1 MMDYS
6 ILNAGKGV
14 SGNYSALEIIRSCM
28 LPLFVWYCLILLYRL
43 TFHPLSRYPGRL
55 SERLSDWP
63 IVYYCIKG
71 NRHIKQLL
79 AHEKYGPIVRDGP
92 NSLSFRSPEALK
104 AIYGNNAHIKKGD
117 WYLTLD
123 ISAGAP
129 SVQMVIDQH
138 QHALRRRVMSPAFSE
153 KALRDAEPLIN
164 TTARKLCERLAEALS
179 CTKDEWSKGF
189 DLQVWIAYYGYDFIS
204 DLAFGRSL
212 ELLDREEHR
221 FVPPTLRSASQF
233 LYYVGYLPF
242 AALVRPLMGTSVQDY
257 FPGQSA
263 RDSLKY
269 TDLANSRLAERI
281 EREKKRKEGGGGAER
296 KDTFHYLLNSRDP
309 VTGKEFTV
317 EELQADTS
325 LLIAAGSDGV
335 TLASCALLFYALQQ
349 PHILRK
355 LINEIREAFPTVE
368 DIRTPKLNGLL
379 YLHACIEE
387 SLRMAP
393 PKPGSLP
400 RIVLPGGTEID
411 GQHIPAGTTVGV
423 SHYVIHRNADV
434 FPEPNMFRP
443 ERWIV
448 GDGNSA
454 EQLAAQKRAFC
465 PFGIGPMNCIGR
477 NTAYLAIKLAL
488 AHLFWQF
495 DFRVHGDLIGGGS
508 KKMEEGRRDE
518 TEYQMYDWI
527 IGFPSGPIVQVRSR
541 V

>member
-1 MMDYS
+1 MDNSTLEEAKRLLGSCSSREIVSYCIIAFFSWYS
-6 ILNAGKGV
+6 LV
-14 SGNYSALEIIRSCM
+14 L
-28 LPLFVWYCLILLYRL
+28 VYRL
-43 TFHPLSRYPGRL
+43 TIHPLRRYPGRI
-55 SERLSDWP
+55 SERLTDWP
-63 IVYYCIKG
+63 LVWYCIKG
-71 NRHIKQLL
+71 NRHVKQLL

-104 AIYGNNAHIKKGD
+104 AIYGNNAHVKKGD

-153 KALRDAEPLIN
+153 KGLRDAEPLIN
-164 TTARKLCERLAEALS
+164 ATARKLCDRMTEELCR
-179 CTKDEWSKGF
+179 KGDWSIGF
-189 DLQVWIAYYGYDFIS
+189 DLQQWVAYYGYDFIS

-212 ELLDREEHR
+212 ELIDCEDNR
-221 FVPPTLRSASQF
+221 FVAPTLRSASKF

-242 AALVRPLMGTSVQDY
+242 AALVRPLMGTSAQNY

-263 RDSLKY
+263 KDSLKY
-269 TDLANSRLAERI
+269 TNLANSRLAERI
-281 EREKKRKEGGGGAER
+281 EREKKRKAGGGGAER
-296 KDTFHYLLNSRDP
+296 KDTFHYLLNSKDP
-309 VTGKEFTV
+309 MTGKEFTV

-335 TLASCALLFYALQQ
+335 TLATCALLFYALQQ
-349 PHILRK
+349 PQIMHK
-355 LINEIREAFPTVE
+355 LTTEIREAFPTWQDV
-368 DIRTPKLNGLL
+368 RTPKLNGLK

-387 SLRMAP
+387 SLRLAP
-393 PKPGSLP
+393 PKPSSLP
-400 RIVLPGGTEID
+400 RIVLPGGTEIE
-411 GQHIPAGTTVGV
+411 GQYIPAGTTVGV
-423 SHYVIHRNADV
+423 SHYVIHRNEDI
-434 FPEPNMFRP
+434 FPQPNTFRP

-448 GDGNSA
+448 GDGVSA

-477 NTAYLAIKLAL
+477 NTAYLATKLVL
-488 AHLFWQF
+488 AHLLWQF
-495 DFRVHGDLIGGGS
+495 DFKIDGKLLGGGGRDL
-508 KKMEEGRRDE
+508 EEGRKDE

-527 IGFPSGPIVQVRSR
+527 IGFPNGPMVQVRSR